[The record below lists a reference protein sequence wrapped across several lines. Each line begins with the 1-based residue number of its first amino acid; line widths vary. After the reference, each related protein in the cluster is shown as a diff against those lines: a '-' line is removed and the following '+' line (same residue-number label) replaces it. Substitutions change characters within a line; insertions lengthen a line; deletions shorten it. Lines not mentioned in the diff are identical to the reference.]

1 MHCFNNHVFQVNHS
15 LLSLSTLLQEPLQN
29 RTVRLSNHLVTAHT
43 HWIWDVPDLVLE
55 VYSHQ

>member
-1 MHCFNNHVFQVNHS
+1 MHMHCFNNHVFQVNHS

-43 HWIWDVPDLVLE
+43 HWI
-55 VYSHQ
+55 